1 MCGWGGAGTLE
12 DLTLA
17 LRLLHIEPDPSELTD
32 PKTAQRKMLVT
43 GGEIDAQRL
52 KTVVESLA
60 LLRRQFEGEL
70 LVGPSFEGP
79 KGVPSK

>member
-1 MCGWGGAGTLE
+1 M
-12 DLTLA
+12 A